1 MSCRI
6 TDNTNIII
14 FNNNSGVL
22 KINQIN
28 PHRRSAFS
36 PFCLTNIDVPD
47 ESAKEFRGRCMNT
60 GTECT
65 NVVPGLISYIQTPI
79 SYTRKRELSKT

>member
-6 TDNTNIII
+6 TGNTNIII

-36 PFCLTNIDVPD
+36 PFCLTNIDVQD

-79 SYTRKRELSKT
+79 SYTRQKWLFET